1 MARSPWTLFPCKI
14 ANRVERKKGKNRINK
29 LNQLR
34 KISKVYTRKG
44 NFSQKSKLLPLLT
57 NENSGR
63 IFTTFL
69 RNYSATLFLFSFVQ
83 KREGFSACL
92 ESWKTFSL
100 ARGEKKRKKARCS
113 MANNRV
119 YATRGRWYSGRWCRE
134 QIRVTLLGFL
144 FSDRSRSSF
153 PSPVLELQPVSPV
166 SIFLYFSF
174 SSILYFIPVFR
185 HTYAGQFSSV
195 TMLKSGSTQN
205 ANYNR
210 FAWDAD

>member
-44 NFSQKSKLLPLLT
+44 NFSQKSKLLPLLI

-83 KREGFSACL
+83 KSLGRKEKGFLHVSNRGKRFLSRAGRKRGRRL
-92 ESWKTFSL
+92 GVRWRIIEFTRHKDDGIQVGGAASKFESRCWDFFSL
-100 ARGEKKRKKARCS
+100 IDHARFFPPPSSSCNRFHRC
-113 MANNRV
+113 R
-119 YATRGRWYSGRWCRE
+119 YFYTFPF
-134 QIRVTLLGFL
+134 LL
-144 FSDRSRSSF
+144 
-153 PSPVLELQPVSPV
+153 
-166 SIFLYFSF
+166 YY
-174 SSILYFIPVFR
+174 ILYPFF
-185 HTYAGQFSSV
+185 V
-195 TMLKSGSTQN
+195 TRTR
-205 ANYNR
+205 AN
-210 FAWDAD
+210 FLSLPC